1 MKSQLFKIAH
11 AIKSN
16 FNSFSA
22 ALKHAWKVIKLKSS
36 LKSGEVKFRFKKVD
50 GSIREALGTLNLIV
64 EKGEGNKTK
73 TPNYGQIAYFDLQ
86 KGQYRSFKAE
96 NLI

>member
-11 AIKSN
+11 AIKGN
-16 FNSFSA
+16 FKSFSE
-22 ALKHAWKVIKLKSS
+22 ALKHAWKVIRLKMQ
-36 LKSGEVKFRFKKVD
+36 LKKGEVTFMFKKVD
-50 GSIREALGTLNLIV
+50 GTIRTALGTLNLIT
-64 EKGEGNKTK
+64 EKGEGNKSK
-73 TPNYGQIAYFDLQ
+73 APNFGQIAYFDLQ

>member
-11 AIKSN
+11 AIKGQFEN
-16 FNSFSA
+16 FSS
-22 ALKHAWKVIKLKSS
+22 ALKHAWKVIKLKMQ
-36 LKSGEVKFRFKKVD
+36 LKSGEVKFQFKKVD
-50 GSIREALGTLNLIV
+50 GTIRTALGTLNLTV

-73 TPNYGQIAYFDLQ
+73 APNFGQIAYFDLQ